1 MRRKSRFRRLIVG
14 YTAGR
19 IGQNRRKQPPRTPPK
34 QRVVFCHIPPWIFSP
49 LWPPGTLTHMPC
61 TCTCCC
67 GACCEA
73 GVCSVLLESE
83 CTEIGGVFKGKRT
96 TCDPDPCGCVT
107 DDDCCTTGYY
117 FNNGGTLNGP
127 YATALECSSAS
138 AAACSPIP
146 CPCFCEA
153 IDPYCCGG
161 TCQSE
166 PCDPP

>member
-1 MRRKSRFRRLIVG
+1 
-14 YTAGR
+14 
-19 IGQNRRKQPPRTPPK
+19 
-34 QRVVFCHIPPWIFSP
+34 
-49 LWPPGTLTHMPC
+49 MPC

-83 CTEIGGVFKGKRT
+83 CTEIGGVFKGKGT

-166 PCDPP
+166 PCEPP